1 LHNRCPNCGGKTL
14 FASGLTMNRECPKCG
29 MAFERDD
36 GFFLGAATLNYVV
49 ALFLALLPVLILF
62 LTGIL
67 SVKVATLLGMLGAV
81 FFPILFYRTSRSW
94 WLMFYFYFLP
104 QELPA
109 NRKDVPPYEDN
120 A

>member
-1 LHNRCPNCGGKTL
+1 
-14 FASGLTMNRECPKCG
+14 

-62 LTGIL
+62 LSGIL
-67 SVKVATLLGMLGAV
+67 SVTTATVIGMLGAV
-81 FFPILFYRTSRSW
+81 LFPILFYRTSRSW

-104 QELPA
+104 HELPA
-109 NRKDVPPYEDN
+109 NREGIPPYEDN